1 MMLDSG
7 ASISLIREGTAKLL
21 RESCSVS
28 TTSVHVVSATGDPIP
43 VLGRAIFAVRIGP
56 ITVDHPLVIVQS
68 LITPVI
74 LGIDFMQ
81 AHGLVLDFTTTPV
94 QVTSPRISNSNRSS
108 DAQKV
113 FQAVRKTR
121 AIACTVQQSSDVS
134 EETIEDCAIPLFGE
148 PARYDMP
155 DSTPSFHSIVNEY
168 QELFRDSPGQTNMA
182 EHFIPTT
189 GSPVKIPPRRIPGNY
204 RAEVENQLQKMLE
217 LGIIEESSSP
227 WMAPMVFVPKKSGEL
242 RLCVDYREL
251 NKRTVKD
258 AYPLPR
264 PDEAQD
270 RLAGSAVF
278 STLDLQNGYWQVPIS
293 EEDRPKTAFCP
304 GPGLGLFQF
313 CRMPFGLSGAPSSFQ
328 RLMDKVCRGLPFVTT
343 YLDDVLVHSTTE
355 KEHEQHL
362 REVFQRLSKA
372 GLTLR
377 GKKCR
382 IGRSQV
388 AYLGHVFSS
397 KGMEPDPQ
405 KISAVQ
411 SWEVPTDASSLH
423 SFLGLTS
430 YYRRYI
436 HQFADIAAP
445 LYNLT
450 SKGVAFHW
458 DTSCQAAFEHLKSE
472 LTKAPILSF
481 PDFRPNAAPFHL
493 QTDASAVGIGAV
505 LEQDGHVIAFASRVL
520 SSSER
525 NYSVIQRECLAI
537 VYALK
542 QFRHYLLGRS
552 FIIMTDHAPL
562 QWLSAQK
569 MDGMLA
575 RWSLAMQ
582 EYTFTIQYRN
592 GKENGNADSLSRQ
605 PHLKSQNTI
614 STVCANV
621 DLDNIRQNQ
630 QSDPTISAIRKALE
644 SASAPPRS
652 QTWGKPPLSRYRQ
665 LWPQI
670 FTQDGIVYR
679 RYTPGPSSMSCTVPL
694 VPSSLRHSFLTQCHD
709 SPQGGHLGA
718 DKTADRL
725 RQIGYWVGM
734 LQDVERHCQLCSLC
748 QQSKPPAPP
757 RVPLTTIP
765 IGQPWEMVAVDIL
778 QLPMSTQHNK
788 YLLVVQDYF
797 TKWPEAIPIPDQT
810 ANRITQEL
818 VQVFSR
824 FGLPAI
830 LHSDQGANFESTVLS
845 QTLEAFGVHK
855 TRTTSYHPQ
864 GDGMVERFNRTLLQ
878 MLRTYVHQQSEWE
891 QHLPLVLFAYR
902 SATHPSTGFSPF
914 ELMFGRLA
922 TLADFPRQSS
932 FEPMSYQ
939 AELRNRLSEFRDLVD
954 THHTQAA
961 HHQKLNYDRC
971 TQSRTFT
978 EGDPVWLSCPIAKK
992 LEARWEGG
1000 WQITKVI
1007 SSTTIEIK
1015 STKGTKVV
1023 HSNRLRHRLQPD
1035 RSKNT
1040 QAEVVKVPW
1049 EPPTVSHE
1057 TFLCDPQTS
1066 RYPQRDRRPPDRLQ
1080 MPPN

>member
-134 EETIEDCAIPLFGE
+134 EETIEDC
-148 PARYDMP
+148 
-155 DSTPSFHSIVNEY
+155 
-168 QELFRDSPGQTNMA
+168 
-182 EHFIPTT
+182 
-189 GSPVKIPPRRIPGNY
+189 
-204 RAEVENQLQKMLE
+204 
-217 LGIIEESSSP
+217 
-227 WMAPMVFVPKKSGEL
+227 
-242 RLCVDYREL
+242 
-251 NKRTVKD
+251 
-258 AYPLPR
+258 
-264 PDEAQD
+264 
-270 RLAGSAVF
+270 
-278 STLDLQNGYWQVPIS
+278 
-293 EEDRPKTAFCP
+293 
-304 GPGLGLFQF
+304 
-313 CRMPFGLSGAPSSFQ
+313 
-328 RLMDKVCRGLPFVTT
+328 
-343 YLDDVLVHSTTE
+343 
-355 KEHEQHL
+355 
-362 REVFQRLSKA
+362 
-372 GLTLR
+372 
-377 GKKCR
+377 
-382 IGRSQV
+382 
-388 AYLGHVFSS
+388 
-397 KGMEPDPQ
+397 
-405 KISAVQ
+405 
-411 SWEVPTDASSLH
+411 
-423 SFLGLTS
+423 
-430 YYRRYI
+430 
-436 HQFADIAAP
+436 
-445 LYNLT
+445 
-450 SKGVAFHW
+450 
-458 DTSCQAAFEHLKSE
+458 
-472 LTKAPILSF
+472 
-481 PDFRPNAAPFHL
+481 
-493 QTDASAVGIGAV
+493 
-505 LEQDGHVIAFASRVL
+505 
-520 SSSER
+520 
-525 NYSVIQRECLAI
+525 
-537 VYALK
+537 
-542 QFRHYLLGRS
+542 
-552 FIIMTDHAPL
+552 
-562 QWLSAQK
+562 
-569 MDGMLA
+569 
-575 RWSLAMQ
+575 
-582 EYTFTIQYRN
+582 
-592 GKENGNADSLSRQ
+592 
-605 PHLKSQNTI
+605 
-614 STVCANV
+614 
-621 DLDNIRQNQ
+621 
-630 QSDPTISAIRKALE
+630 
-644 SASAPPRS
+644 
-652 QTWGKPPLSRYRQ
+652 
-665 LWPQI
+665 
-670 FTQDGIVYR
+670 
-679 RYTPGPSSMSCTVPL
+679 
-694 VPSSLRHSFLTQCHD
+694 
-709 SPQGGHLGA
+709 
-718 DKTADRL
+718 
-725 RQIGYWVGM
+725 
-734 LQDVERHCQLCSLC
+734 
-748 QQSKPPAPP
+748 
-757 RVPLTTIP
+757 
-765 IGQPWEMVAVDIL
+765 
-778 QLPMSTQHNK
+778 
-788 YLLVVQDYF
+788 
-797 TKWPEAIPIPDQT
+797 AIPIPDQT

-1057 TFLCDPQTS
+1057 TFLCDPPTS